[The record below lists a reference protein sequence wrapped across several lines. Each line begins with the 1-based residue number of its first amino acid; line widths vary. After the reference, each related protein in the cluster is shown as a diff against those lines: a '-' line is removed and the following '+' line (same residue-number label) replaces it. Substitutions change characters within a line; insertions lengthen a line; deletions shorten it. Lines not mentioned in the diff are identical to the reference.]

1 MIYDSFVVAFLLSFE
16 TLNVLNTDVLLYWP
30 SVPNKILN
38 LSLKFFLINET
49 FFFYLSRYLK
59 PFK

>member
-1 MIYDSFVVAFLLSFE
+1 MIYDYFVVAFLLSFE

-38 LSLKFFLINET
+38 LSLKFFLIIET
-49 FFFYLSRYLK
+49 FFFYSSRYLK